1 MSSARTAILTLSAM
15 LAFAGNSLLCRLALN
30 QGGMD
35 PASFTSLRLLAGAVT
50 LWLVV
55 WLSQAK
61 ANAARQG
68 SWGSGVALYVYA
80 GTFSAA
86 YVTLT
91 AGTGAL
97 LLFGAVQLTMMG
109 CGLWR
114 GDRLRLRQWAGLAVA
129 LAGLV
134 LLLLPGVSAPPMEGA
149 GLMLLSGC
157 AWGFYSLRGQRQ
169 GDPMQ
174 VSAGNFLRAVPLAV
188 GMSLLLLDRAHV
200 SGPGVGYALL
210 SGAVTSGLGYAIWYA
225 AVPHLKAATAATV
238 QLSVPLLA
246 SFAGILFL
254 GETWTLRLSLA
265 SLAILG
271 GIALVLGDRQR
282 AKLESDAS

>member
-1 MSSARTAILTLSAM
+1 
-15 LAFAGNSLLCRLALN
+15 
-30 QGGMD
+30 
-35 PASFTSLRLLAGAVT
+35 
-50 LWLVV
+50 
-55 WLSQAK
+55 
-61 ANAARQG
+61 
-68 SWGSGVALYVYA
+68 
-80 GTFSAA
+80 
-86 YVTLT
+86 
-91 AGTGAL
+91 
-97 LLFGAVQLTMMG
+97 
-109 CGLWR
+109 
-114 GDRLRLRQWAGLAVA
+114 
-129 LAGLV
+129 
-134 LLLLPGVSAPPMEGA
+134 MEGA

-174 VSAGNFLRAVPLAV
+174 VSAGNFLRAVPLAI